1 MIPKI
6 IHQIW
11 LGDKRI
17 PKHIIEYINEI
28 NETHKEYTYYFW
40 TDANLPKMPNELA
53 EVYDSLEHPAMKS
66 DLLRVYV
73 LYLYGGIYLDVDYK
87 LISHLDKLNLA
98 NKDAYVVCHKAEEID
113 NINNSIYIS
122 AKNGGLINFMLKNI
136 TEKQQWLGPHW
147 YAECLFKYLN
157 LENNTSHIKIMDA
170 CVNNNMGFVD
180 WDYLNENIVNHNFLA
195 SWYPNSEW
203 NKKFETGNYD

>member
-1 MIPKI
+1 MQR
-6 IHQIW
+6 HQCV
-11 LGDKRI
+11 LV
-17 PKHIIEYINEI
+17 
-28 NETHKEYTYYFW
+28 
-40 TDANLPKMPNELA
+40 AA
-53 EVYDSLEHPAMKS
+53 VSQ
-66 DLLRVYV
+66 VYV

-122 AKNGGLINFMLKNI
+122 AKKGLLFDFMLKNI
-136 TEKQQWLGPHW
+136 TEKRQWLGPHW
-147 YAECLFKYLN
+147 YAECLFKYLH

-170 CVNNNMGFVD
+170 CVNNNIGFVD
-180 WDYLNENIVNHNFLA
+180 WDYLNENIVKHNFLA